1 MNRKFVLLLVC
12 LVILIGTTFFAVVS
26 VEVSVGVKEGDW
38 IEYKISFTGAVP
50 EEHNVEEAI
59 FDILAV
65 EGNTI
70 EVNITSRFT
79 TGTQNTVT
87 SILNL
92 KTGQIGDAF
101 IIPANLNSGDAF
113 PEQYEGT
120 ITISGV
126 EEKTYAG
133 AKRSVVYATT
143 PHTKYFWDRP
153 TGVLVEG
160 ISTYPNYTLSTK
172 VEKTNMWQPEMSDL
186 DPIVL
191 IVLIVIAAIAVIAI
205 FLIRK
210 MKG

>member
-87 SILNL
+87 S
-92 KTGQIGDAF
+92 T
-101 IIPANLNSGDAF
+101 
-113 PEQYEGT
+113 
-120 ITISGV
+120 
-126 EEKTYAG
+126 
-133 AKRSVVYATT
+133 
-143 PHTKYFWDRP
+143 
-153 TGVLVEG
+153 
-160 ISTYPNYTLSTK
+160 
-172 VEKTNMWQPEMSDL
+172 
-186 DPIVL
+186 
-191 IVLIVIAAIAVIAI
+191 
-205 FLIRK
+205 
-210 MKG
+210 

>member
-12 LVILIGTTFFAVVS
+12 LVILIGTTFLAVVS
-26 VEVSVGVKEGDW
+26 VEISVGVKEGDW
-38 IEYKISFTGAVP
+38 IEYNISLTGAVP
-50 EEHNVEEAI
+50 EEHNVEEAR
-59 FDILAV
+59 FDVLAV
-65 EGNTI
+65 EGNTL

-87 SILNL
+87 STLNL
-92 KTGQIGDAF
+92 ETGQIGDAF

-120 ITISGV
+120 ITINGV

-133 AKRSVVYATT
+133 AKRSVVYASTS
-143 PHTKYFWDRP
+143 HTEYFWDRS

-172 VEKTNMWQPEMSDL
+172 VEKTNMWQPEMSGL

-191 IVLIVIAAIAVIAI
+191 IVLIVIAVIAVIAI

-210 MKG
+210 MNG